1 MAILDSVVTNEGC
14 LTDALDGTHETTA
27 TGRCEDAR
35 RTSEDTH
42 ASITP
47 AHGRR
52 GDRPDRRR
60 RHRATRDR
68 PGGRQLQPLRAR
80 QDLHRRQLPDLDHQ
94 GRPNCAAAGVVDA
107 GWTAVSTAGDVNS
120 IILENSAR
128 SGSFYVFGDDP
139 LGKWTWRPE
148 GAFDAADNQIFQYTP
163 VTDVRL
169 ASYSR
174 ITPTRTGTKVNLKTL
189 ANRWW
194 GNGDK
199 FIGYASARG
208 QIQYRTPG
216 TTTWH
221 SLKDVY
227 SSSTGTYSYTYNTT
241 LTRDYRVVIYDAP
254 TNTIWGSTSPAVR
267 K

>member
-1 MAILDSVVTNEGC
+1 MRLSPLLTAAAATALTAAGVIALPATAQAAGSCSLYAPGKISIGASYRVLTIKEG
-14 LTDALDGTHETTA
+14 
-27 TGRCEDAR
+27 
-35 RTSEDTH
+35 
-42 ASITP
+42 
-47 AHGRR
+47 
-52 GDRPDRRR
+52 
-60 RHRATRDR
+60 
-68 PGGRQLQPLRAR
+68 
-80 QDLHRRQLPDLDHQ
+80 
-94 GRPNCAAAGVVDA
+94 PNCAAAGVVDA
-107 GWTAVSTAGDVNS
+107 GWTAVSTAGDVDS

-128 SGSFYVFGDDP
+128 SGPFYVFGDDP

-254 TNTIWGSTSPAVR
+254 TNTIWGSTSPTVR

>member
-1 MAILDSVVTNEGC
+1 MRLSPLLAAAALTAAGAAALPATAQAAGSCSLYAPGRIAIGTSVRTITINEG
-14 LTDALDGTHETTA
+14 
-27 TGRCEDAR
+27 
-35 RTSEDTH
+35 
-42 ASITP
+42 
-47 AHGRR
+47 
-52 GDRPDRRR
+52 
-60 RHRATRDR
+60 
-68 PGGRQLQPLRAR
+68 
-80 QDLHRRQLPDLDHQ
+80 
-94 GRPNCAAAGVVDA
+94 PNCAAAGVTDA
-107 GWTAVSTAGDVNS
+107 AWTAVAAAGEVDT
-120 IILENSAR
+120 IIYENGAR
-128 SGSFYVFGDDP
+128 SQPFTIFGDDP

-148 GAFDAADNQIFQYTP
+148 GAFDAADNEIFQYTP

-194 GNGDK
+194 GDGDK
-199 FIGYASARG
+199 FIGFASARG

-216 TTTWH
+216 TTTWRG
-221 SLKDVY
+221 LKDVY

-254 TNTIWGSTSPAVR
+254 TNTIWGSTSPTVR